1 MINKSSFN
9 VHTAFAQYFKDSV
22 LEPYLF
28 VLSKRMEN
36 GHVCIPMDDSI
47 DNDLIE
53 GGYTIDKP
61 IITESELVTFA
72 STYDSIGETELKPF
86 VFYNGKLYL
95 QRYFAYENTILE
107 RLKVF
112 ENNTL
117 LDERKSKISAQQ
129 EFIINSISREEN
141 ISTYTEI
148 EKIDWQAIA
157 AIKGVLNNL
166 TIITGGPGTGKTTT
180 VAKILALLKQTE
192 GKNLSIALAAPTGKA
207 AMRMKESLMN
217 SVQKYSD
224 LAIDTMVNQLE
235 TFTIH
240 RLLGT
245 NLNSPFFKHDKNH
258 KLKYDVIVIDESSMI
273 GVSLF
278 AKLVEAIPDTSRLIL
293 LGDSEQLASVDA
305 GSLFGDICLSQKEIE
320 NKFTTEDVNFLT
332 PLIQSERFKNMMSA
346 DKNGFLNDSFVRLKK
361 TYRYDANSILGK
373 FNSFVIQGN
382 ADELKKIIAN
392 KSTEDF
398 KIDTDYTKS
407 FLDNFILKYKAYIDE
422 DNISQALK
430 NMNNCRILCAVKAS
444 EQGVYAINENV
455 KVLLKKEYKN
465 QKDKFNPSTEI
476 FNNQLIMVIKNQP
489 EMNLFNG
496 DVGLIRFSGDK
507 LKAFFSKQPNSE
519 IEGDKDYMEVTPGFI
534 EAWETVFAM
543 TIHKSQGSEFDEVL
557 VILPKKK
564 ENRLLT
570 RELLYTG
577 VTRAKNTAYIQSSE
591 EVLLTAVE
599 QSVNRVSGLKE
610 KILKFK

>member
-9 VHTAFAQYFKDSV
+9 VHTAFAQYFKDPV

-36 GHVCIPMDDSI
+36 GHICIPIDDSI
-47 DNDLIE
+47 NEDLIE
-53 GGYTIDKP
+53 GGYSIVNEKLAKNN
-61 IITESELVTFA
+61 LVTFA
-72 STYDSIGETELKPF
+72 ENYKPLEKTELKPF
-86 VFYNGKLYL
+86 VYFFGKLYL

-224 LAIDTMVNQLE
+224 LAIDAMVSQLE

-245 NLNSPFFKHDKNH
+245 NLNSPFFKHHKDH
-258 KLKYDVIVIDESSMI
+258 KLKYDVIIIDESSMI

-320 NKFTTEDVNFLT
+320 NKFTTEEVNFLT
-332 PLIQSERFKNMMSA
+332 PLIRSERFKKMMSA

-422 DNISQALK
+422 DNIAQALK

-476 FNNQLIMVIKNQP
+476 FNNQLIMVVKNQP

-599 QSVNRVSGLKE
+599 QNVNRVSGLKE
-610 KILKFK
+610 RILKFK